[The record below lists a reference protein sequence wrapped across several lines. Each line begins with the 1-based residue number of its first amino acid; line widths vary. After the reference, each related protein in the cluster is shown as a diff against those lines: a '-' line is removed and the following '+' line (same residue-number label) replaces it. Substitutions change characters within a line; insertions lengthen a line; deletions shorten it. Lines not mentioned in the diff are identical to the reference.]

1 MLPLL
6 ATAWVAG
13 ASSPPPPSLSSRPNF
28 VVIFLDDAGWGD
40 AGFNVGPLAP
50 ETTVLDRL
58 ATEGLRFTD
67 FHAAASVCTPSRA
80 SLLTGRLGLR
90 TGVTTNFREGALGG
104 LPQTEV
110 TLAELLRDQAGYHTA
125 MLGKWHLGTHPPF
138 HPSYR
143 GFDRY
148 LGVPYSVDMGCTN
161 VGEDHPPRLPCCQ
174 GAWTKGP
181 PPVPNPDPEH
191 PHRHL
196 IKVDAML
203 DTSSPSAPFFAQ
215 PSPTAAPM
223 CVEAPA
229 VPLYNSTGPQ
239 CSSKPSCNQ
248 DITEQPV
255 NLTSLSRRYGEFA
268 EAFVEEQAK
277 KNGTTRAPFFLYMAL
292 SHMHVPLAYDP
303 RFENAS
309 SRTDRRIYGNTL
321 AEGEICVQEGRMF
334 TFARL
339 VYLLVIRSNHRSF
352 LPSPPHLTQST
363 SRSVALLTH
372 STEPAWPTI
381 PWYSS
386 LRTMGLGM

>member
-1 MLPLL
+1 MLRLLPPLL
-6 ATAWVAG
+6 ATAWVVA
-13 ASSPPPPSLSSRPNF
+13 ARFSNPSPPLSRPPNF

-40 AGFNVGPLAP
+40 AGFNVGPIETP
-50 ETTVLDRL
+50 ETKVLDQL

-125 MLGKWHLGTHPPF
+125 MLGKWHLGTHPPY

-161 VGEDHPPRLPCCQ
+161 VVGEDHPPRLPCCK
-174 GAWTKGP
+174 GAWTTGP
-181 PPVPNPDPEH
+181 SPVPIPDPEH
-191 PHRHL
+191 PRRHFE
-196 IKVDAML
+196 I
-203 DTSSPSAPFFAQ
+203 DTVAATQSLSIPFFAQ
-215 PSPTAAPM
+215 RPPTAAGPI

-229 VPLYNSTGPQ
+229 VPLYNSTGPE

-248 DITEQPV
+248 DIIEQPV
-255 NLTSLSRRYGEFA
+255 NLTSLARRYGEFA

-277 KNGTTRAPFFLYMAL
+277 KHGTTRTPFFLYIAM

-303 RFENAS
+303 RFDNAS
-309 SRTDRRIYGNTL
+309 SRTDRRVYGNAL
-321 AEGEICVQEGRMF
+321 AEGEYCIFQGAGWFCHLCMIC
-334 TFARL
+334 
-339 VYLLVIRSNHRSF
+339 
-352 LPSPPHLTQST
+352 
-363 SRSVALLTH
+363 
-372 STEPAWPTI
+372 
-381 PWYSS
+381 
-386 LRTMGLGM
+386 GLH